1 MAWIAASASEEAG
14 KQGKFWEMYA
24 QLFESQQALT
34 KTRILKIAEELKLD
48 VEKVR
53 QAMDNQDIYFKKIYR
68 DFEEGSKL
76 GVQSTPSFIVV
87 YEGEMHVARGMAA
100 LVSTLNANP
109 KIQAY
114 LGKQINVSPR

>member
-1 MAWIAASASEEAG
+1 
-14 KQGKFWEMYA
+14 MYA
-24 QLFESQQALT
+24 KLFESQQALT
-34 KTRILKIAEELKLD
+34 RNRILKIAEELKLD

-53 QAMDNQDIYFKKIYR
+53 QAVDDQDIYFKKIYR

-87 YEGEMHVARGMAA
+87 YEGEMHVASGMAA